1 MIEHILI
8 NMKFTDKSHDTL
20 ESITVN
26 LKDYFAEYGYIPRT
40 EAIPIEWIKNYAKR
54 KASKGFTE
62 IDCYWQYWEEDVLK
76 MVADWEKENDK
87 DSE

>member
-20 ESITVN
+20 ESVTVN

-40 EAIPIEWIKNYAKR
+40 EAIPIEWIENYTRKNFPLEHGEVVL
-54 KASKGFTE
+54 GF
-62 IDCYWQYWEEDVLK
+62 IADMLED
-76 MVADWEKENDK
+76 WRKEND
-87 DSE
+87 D

>member
-76 MVADWEKENDK
+76 MVADWETEN
-87 DSE
+87 E